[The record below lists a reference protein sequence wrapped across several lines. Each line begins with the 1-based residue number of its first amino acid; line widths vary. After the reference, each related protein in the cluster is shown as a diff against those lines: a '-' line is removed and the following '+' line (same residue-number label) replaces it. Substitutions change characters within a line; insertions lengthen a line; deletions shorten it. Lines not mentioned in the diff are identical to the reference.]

1 MTPLFTV
8 LLGLGLGGA
17 LRDRLR
23 ELRAQPERGALS
35 VEQVIITLAL
45 LGIAVALMVVIANAV
60 TSRSSQ
66 IQ

>member
-1 MTPLFTV
+1 MTA
-8 LLGLGLGGA
+8 LLTALTAVADA
-17 LRDRLR
+17 LRQRLR
-23 ELRAQPERGALS
+23 AVRAETERGSVS

-45 LGIAVALMVVIANAV
+45 LGIAVALVAVIANAV

>member
-1 MTPLFTV
+1 MTAQISALAAV
-8 LLGLGLGGA
+8 AGA
-17 LRDRLR
+17 LRQHIRA
-23 ELRAQPERGALS
+23 LRAEPERGSVS

-45 LGIAVALMVVIANAV
+45 LGIAIALVAVIANAV

>member
-1 MTPLFTV
+1 MTALISA
-8 LLGLGLGGA
+8 LAAGAGA
-17 LRDRLR
+17 LRQHIRA
-23 ELRAQPERGALS
+23 LRAEPERGSVS

-45 LGIAVALMVVIANAV
+45 LGIAIALVAVIANAV

>member
-1 MTPLFTV
+1 MSLIPTLMA
-8 LLGLGLGGA
+8 LAGG

-23 ELRAQPERGALS
+23 ELREEPERGALS

-45 LGIAVALMVVIANAV
+45 LGIAVALVAVIANAV

>member
-1 MTPLFTV
+1 MTPLFAT
-8 LLGLGLGGA
+8 LLALGEA

-23 ELRAQPERGALS
+23 PLREEPERGALS

-45 LGIAVALMVVIANAV
+45 LGIAIALMVVIANAV

>member
-1 MTPLFTV
+1 MTPRFTV
-8 LLGLGLGGA
+8 LLGLGGA

-60 TSRSSQ
+60 TSRSS
-66 IQ
+66 

>member
-1 MTPLFTV
+1 MTPLFIV
-8 LLGLGLGGA
+8 LLGLGGA

>member
-1 MTPLFTV
+1 MPLIPTLV
-8 LLGLGLGGA
+8 ALAGA

-23 ELRAQPERGALS
+23 ELREEPERGALS

-45 LGIAVALMVVIANAV
+45 LGIAVALVAVIANAV

>member
-1 MTPLFTV
+1 MPLIPT
-8 LLGLGLGGA
+8 LMALAGA

-23 ELRAQPERGALS
+23 ELREEPERGALS

-45 LGIAVALMVVIANAV
+45 LGIAVALVAVIANAV

>member
-1 MTPLFTV
+1 MIPLISILTAFAT
-8 LLGLGLGGA
+8 A

-23 ELRAQPERGALS
+23 QARAEPERGALS

>member
-1 MTPLFTV
+1 MMPLLTTLTV
-8 LLGLGLGGA
+8 LGAA

-23 ELRAQPERGALS
+23 AIRAQPERGSLS
-35 VEQVIITLAL
+35 VEQVIITVAL
-45 LGIAVALMVVIANAV
+45 VGIAVALVAVIANAV

>member
-1 MTPLFTV
+1 MTPLISILTA
-8 LLGLGLGGA
+8 LGAA

-23 ELRAQPERGALS
+23 ELRDEPERGSLS
-35 VEQVIITLAL
+35 VEQVIITVAL
-45 LGIAVALMVVIANAV
+45 VGIAVALVAVIANAV

>member
-1 MTPLFTV
+1 MTPLIST
-8 LLGLGLGGA
+8 LTALGAA

-23 ELRAQPERGALS
+23 ELRAEPERGSLS
-35 VEQVIITLAL
+35 VEQVIITVAL
-45 LGIAVALMVVIANAV
+45 IGIAVALVAVIANAV

>member
-1 MTPLFTV
+1 MPLIPT
-8 LLGLGLGGA
+8 LMALAGA

-23 ELRAQPERGALS
+23 ELREEPEHGALS

-45 LGIAVALMVVIANAV
+45 LGIAVALVAVIANAV

>member
-8 LLGLGLGGA
+8 LLGLSEA

-23 ELRAQPERGALS
+23 ELRTQPERGALS

>member
-1 MTPLFTV
+1 MPLIPT
-8 LLGLGLGGA
+8 LMALAGA
-17 LRDRLR
+17 LRARLR
-23 ELRAQPERGALS
+23 ELREEPERGALS

-45 LGIAVALMVVIANAV
+45 LGIAVALVAVIANAV

>member
-1 MTPLFTV
+1 MSLIPTLMA
-8 LLGLGLGGA
+8 LAGG

-23 ELRAQPERGALS
+23 ELREEPERGALS

-45 LGIAVALMVVIANAV
+45 LGIAVALVAIIANAV
-60 TSRSSQ
+60 TSRSAE

>member
-1 MTPLFTV
+1 VTALFTA
-8 LLGLGLGGA
+8 LLTTARA
-17 LRDRLR
+17 LRHRFR
-23 ELRAQPERGALS
+23 TLRAEQERGSVS

-45 LGIAVALMVVIANAV
+45 LGIAIALVAVIANAV

>member
-1 MTPLFTV
+1 MPLIPT
-8 LLGLGLGGA
+8 LMALAGA

-23 ELRAQPERGALS
+23 ELREEPERGALS

-45 LGIAVALMVVIANAV
+45 LGIAIALVAVIANAV

>member
-1 MTPLFTV
+1 MTPLYTT
-8 LLGLGLGGA
+8 LLALGEA

-23 ELRAQPERGALS
+23 PLREEPERGALS

-45 LGIAVALMVVIANAV
+45 LGIAIALMVVIANAV